1 MSGTEDDYNQT
12 RYLDAAK
19 KVVKEQAFYM
29 KRSMDGD
36 KLEVAFEHAIE
47 MLRELKTDLLS
58 PKSYYELYMKVQE
71 ELRELEDY
79 LSTLQRAG
87 RNISEDYENVQSCV
101 HVLPRL
107 YLLCCVG
114 GVYITSLEAP
124 CKDILTDMVE
134 IIKGI
139 QHPMRGLFL
148 RNYLTQVTKNRL
160 PDAGTVFEPK
170 LTGCG

>member
-107 YLLCCVG
+107 YLLFSQECVQNIFTLKELDIFPVELIRSIIIMYIDIIT
-114 GVYITSLEAP
+114 VYDSLPKYIIMLQYINSTSYFAH
-124 CKDILTDMVE
+124 IL
-134 IIKGI
+134 
-139 QHPMRGLFL
+139 
-148 RNYLTQVTKNRL
+148 YS
-160 PDAGTVFEPK
+160 
-170 LTGCG
+170 